1 MSKRSSQISLAQI
14 SLERH
19 LRNSSIAAIFLVGG
33 MGYVGATSELSGAVV
48 AIGSLVVD
56 TNIKKIQHPT
66 GGIVAELNVRE
77 GDQVQANQILIKL
90 DETVA
95 RASLATVEKDL
106 RELRAR
112 QARLEAERD
121 QQDEILFPA
130 DMDVTP
136 ASETGRIIEGE
147 IKLFHFRRDAADGQ
161 KRQLRE
167 RITQL
172 NEKISGLKVQYDAK
186 LEELRLIRKELEGV
200 QELWDKKLVPLTRM
214 IALERNQARLDGESG
229 QLTASIAESRG
240 RIAETEL
247 QIIQVDQDMRSDV
260 ARQLADIRAKIAELN
275 ERFVTAQ
282 DQLKRI
288 DIRSPQSGIVHQLS
302 VHTQGGVIAA
312 GEQIMLIVPDAD
324 KLAVEVKVA
333 PSSVDQVHVGQD
345 AVLRFSSF
353 NQRSTPEIG
362 GKVTLVSASTS
373 KDDKAETTFYTV
385 RIAMDPKSTP
395 ALGDVRLIPG
405 MPVDAYL
412 RTSERTIL
420 SYLVKPLSDQMHRA
434 FRER

>member
-1 MSKRSSQISLAQI
+1 MNRRSSQVALDK
-14 SLERH
+14 H
-19 LRNSSIAAIFLVGG
+19 LRHAAIAAVFLVGG

-48 AIGSLVVD
+48 AIGSLVVE

-66 GGIVAELNVRE
+66 GGIVAELYVRE
-77 GDQVQANQILIKL
+77 GDRVAADQILIRL

-106 RELRAR
+106 REYRAR

-121 QQDEILFPA
+121 QQAKIAFPA
-130 DMDVTP
+130 DLMD
-136 ASETGRIIEGE
+136 ASDPDTVKIIDGE
-147 IKLFHFRRDAADGQ
+147 IKLFHFRRDASEGQ
-161 KRQLRE
+161 KLQLRE

-172 NEKISGLKVQYDAK
+172 NEKITGLKVQYDAK
-186 LEELRLIRKELEGV
+186 LAEVRLIKKELDGV
-200 QELWDKKLVPLTRM
+200 QDLWEKKLVPLTRM
-214 IALERNQARLDGESG
+214 VALERNQARLDGEAG

-247 QIIQVDQDMRSDV
+247 QIIQIDQDMRSDV
-260 ARQLADIRAKIAELN
+260 ARQLADIRAKVAELN
-275 ERFVTAQ
+275 ERYVTAQ

-288 DIRSPQSGIVHQLS
+288 DIRAPQSGLVHQLA

-312 GEQIMLIVPDAD
+312 GEPIMLIVPDAD

-333 PSSVDQVHVGQD
+333 PANVDQVHVGQD

-373 KDDKAETTFYTV
+373 KEDKAETAFYTV
-385 RIAMDPKSTP
+385 RIAMDPKAIP

-420 SYLVKPLSDQMHRA
+420 SYLVKPLSDQMYRA

>member
-1 MSKRSSQISLAQI
+1 MSKRPSQI

-33 MGYVGATSELSGAVV
+33 IGYVGATSELSGAVV
-48 AIGSLVVD
+48 AIGSLVVE

-66 GGIVAELNVRE
+66 GGIVAELYVRE
-77 GDQVQANQILIKL
+77 GDRVEANQILIKL

-112 QARLEAERD
+112 QARLETERD
-121 QQDEILFPA
+121 QRPDILFPP
-130 DMDVTP
+130 DMDTSP
-136 ASETGRIIEGE
+136 ETETGRIIEGE
-147 IKLFHFRRDAADGQ
+147 IKLFNFRRDASDGQ

-172 NEKISGLKVQYDAK
+172 NEKITGLKVQYDAK
-186 LEELRLIRKELEGV
+186 LAESRLIRKELEGV
-200 QELWDKKLVPLTRM
+200 QDLWDKKLVPLTRLV
-214 IALERNQARLDGESG
+214 ALERNQARLDGESG

-260 ARQLADIRAKIAELN
+260 ARQLSDIRAKIAELN
-275 ERFVTAQ
+275 ERYVTAQ

-288 DIRSPQSGIVHQLS
+288 DIRSPQSGIVHQLT

-312 GEQIMLIVPDAD
+312 GEPIMLIVPDAD
-324 KLAVEVKVA
+324 NLAVEVKVP
-333 PSSVDQVHVGQD
+333 PSNVDQVHVGQD

-353 NQRSTPEIG
+353 NQRSTPEIS

-373 KDDKAETTFYTV
+373 KDDKAETSFYTV
-385 RIAMDPKSTP
+385 RIAMDAKSIP

-412 RTSERTIL
+412 RTSERTIF
-420 SYLVKPLSDQMHRA
+420 SYLVKPLSDQMYRA